1 MKVQRQT
8 ILQNSKLSA
17 MYPNYDYFDSYK
29 GECISQRKITSID
42 LGRAFFSSSPVWVDK
57 LFSLRNKIVSLFGL
71 KTTSSN
77 LDRTSL
83 KEFDF
88 QVGKQIGLF
97 KVFALT
103 EKEIILG
110 EDDKHLDFRVSL
122 LVESKEEKQFVNI
135 MTSVKFKNIF
145 GRLYFLPVKP
155 FHQLIVPTM
164 LKGILRKIE

>member
-1 MKVQRQT
+1 MDRQ
-8 ILQNSKLSA
+8 I
-17 MYPNYDYFDSYK
+17 
-29 GECISQRKITSID
+29 I
-42 LGRAFFSSSPVWVDK
+42 FS
-57 LFSLRNKIVSLFGL
+57 RNKIVSLFGL
-71 KTTSSN
+71 KTPSSN
-77 LDRTSL
+77 LDRTSI
-83 KEFDF
+83 KDFDF

-122 LVESKEEKQFVNI
+122 LVESKEEKHFINI
-135 MTSVKFKNIF
+135 TTSVKFKNIF

-164 LKGILRKIE
+164 LKGILRQIE